1 MNQLAFPPDSLSSL
15 GSILLTVYGMQ
26 LMCKR
31 WPVLLL
37 LKDTSQ
43 SGSARS
49 KCLSFRSILRALVL
63 LLCLFSGLKTVI
75 RNEDW
80 MSRES
85 LLR

>member
-1 MNQLAFPPDSLSSL
+1 
-15 GSILLTVYGMQ
+15 
-26 LMCKR
+26 MCKR

-37 LKDTSQ
+37 LKDTSK

-49 KCLSFRSILRALVL
+49 KSLSFRAILRALAL